1 MTYLFVGHIIK
12 LFFSLMLCI
21 SAIFI
26 RISLVTKISF
36 LSRHHN
42 LIAVPVALIVTGI
55 ATVIESIIALKFC
68 FECLEIQNKTKNF
81 ESFKRSHFCLCTMSG
96 FVLLS
101 TIATML
107 LFVYELQVTH
117 SSFKK
122 GISEAM
128 NMYRVDSTVKEELDE
143 LQMKYG
149 CCGLESYRD
158 WFKIKWT
165 ADSYLS
171 KDQLQKST

>member
-12 LFFSLMLCI
+12 IFFSLILCI
-21 SAIFI
+21 SAVFI

-42 LIAVPVALIVTGI
+42 LIVVPAALITTGI
-55 ATVIESIIALKFC
+55 ALIIESVIALKFC
-68 FECLEIQNKTKNF
+68 FECLEIQNKSKNF
-81 ESFKRSHFCLCTMSG
+81 ENFKRSQFCLCAISG

-101 TIATML
+101 TVATML
-107 LFVYELQVTH
+107 LFVYEIQVSH
-117 SSFKK
+117 SSFKN

-128 NMYRVDSTVKEELDE
+128 NMYRVDSTVKEEIDE

-165 ADSYLS
+165 ADKYLS
-171 KDQLQKST
+171 KVQLQKST